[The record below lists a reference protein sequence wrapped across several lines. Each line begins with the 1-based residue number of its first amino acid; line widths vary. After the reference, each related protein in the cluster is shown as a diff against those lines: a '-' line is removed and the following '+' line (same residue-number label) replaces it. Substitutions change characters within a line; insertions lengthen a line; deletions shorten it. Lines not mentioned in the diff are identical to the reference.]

1 MKHPTPLTAAVW
13 LILALAL
20 ALRIGYVAVTP
31 GYTLVHDARDYDH
44 AAQSIARGDGYPTSR
59 GRPTAFRP
67 PAYPVL
73 LAGVYKLA
81 GVERAGNH
89 DQVRAA
95 RILGIFISTLIVALI
110 GVVAAQLWGRGVALA
125 AMGLAAVYIPL
136 IVVGAAVMAAPL
148 FAALLLGALAAAIQ
162 HRRSSHRRRWVLL
175 AGVLGGLTILTR
187 ANALVLLLPLALAVW
202 TGRPRFSPRSLAA
215 PAVLVVLA
223 LLTVSPWTI
232 RNAIVFD
239 RLIPVSTQLGSAL
252 AGTYNEQ
259 AYADKENPASWRS
272 IGHVPSYRSL
282 YARLRFIPEPVVE
295 DILRKRSKAFIRK
308 HPAYVGKVALWT
320 TLRTFEL
327 GGLDWSRHT
336 ASTISVSAGWADA
349 GVICFWIFA
358 LLALAGATTKAA
370 RRAPPWVWLVP
381 LLLYLSVVFLVV
393 ETPRYRTGID
403 PFIVMLA
410 ALAVTRLRHRV
421 RHRRHPLRLRD
432 HAELADPH
440 RPELS
445 AGRLGVPTAKRR
457 PATGG

>member
-1 MKHPTPLTAAVW
+1 MKKPTPLTAAVW

-31 GYTLVHDARDYDH
+31 DYVMVHDARDYDN

-73 LAGVYKLA
+73 LAGVYTVA
-81 GVERAGNH
+81 GLERASEH
-89 DQVRAA
+89 DRVRAA
-95 RILGIFISTLIVALI
+95 RILGIFIGTLIVALI
-110 GVVAAQLWGRGVALA
+110 GVVAAQLWGRRVALA

-136 IVVGAAVMAAPL
+136 IVVGAAVMSEPL
-148 FAALLLGALAAAIQ
+148 FAALLLGAVAAAIQ
-162 HRRSSHRRRWVLL
+162 HRRSSHRWRWVLL
-175 AGVLGGLTILTR
+175 AGVFGGLTILTR
-187 ANALVLLLPLALAVW
+187 ANALVLLLPLGLAVW
-202 TGRPRFSPRSLAA
+202 TGRPRFSPRALAV

-232 RNAIVFD
+232 RNAVVFD
-239 RLIPVSTQLGSAL
+239 RFIPVSTQLGSAL

-259 AYADKENPASWRS
+259 ARADKENPASWRS
-272 IGHVPSYRSL
+272 IGHVPSYQSL
-282 YARLRFIPEPVVE
+282 FARLRFIPEPEVE
-295 DILRKRSKAFIRK
+295 DILSKRSKAFIRE
-308 HPAYVGKVALWT
+308 HPEYVGKVALWT

-336 ASTISVSAGWADA
+336 AGTISASAGWANA

-370 RRAPPWVWLVP
+370 RRAPLWVWLVP

-410 ALAVTRLRHRV
+410 ALAVTQLRRTPRASAVHALP
-421 RHRRHPLRLRD
+421 PLDRARY
-432 HAELADPH
+432 
-440 RPELS
+440 
-445 AGRLGVPTAKRR
+445 PTSPTDRT
-457 PATGG
+457 PA